1 VHGPAGKC
9 CRGNRNHRASH
20 PAGWKAGEVEQPA
33 AKESDQESF
42 DEMERLC
49 GRGRGH
55 DTCMPVP
62 TVMVKPRAGSHS
74 QMMDSYALV

>member
-1 VHGPAGKC
+1 MHGAAGERR
-9 CRGNRNHRASH
+9 RGNRNHRASH
-20 PAGWKAGEVEQPA
+20 PPSRKPGEVEQPA

-42 DEMERLC
+42 DEMQRLC

-62 TVMVKPRAGSHS
+62 TVMVKPRAGSHG

>member
-1 VHGPAGKC
+1 M
-9 CRGNRNHRASH
+9 
-20 PAGWKAGEVEQPA
+20 Q
-33 AKESDQESF
+33 
-42 DEMERLC
+42 RLC

-62 TVMVKPRAGSHS
+62 TVMVKPRAGSHG